1 MIILKFLF
9 LLQSIIC
16 QRRLPHLPILCHSN
30 AYTYLYQMNLSL
42 IGKNALVCGST
53 QGIGL
58 AIAKE
63 LALLG
68 ANCTLMARNAEAL
81 DEAMH
86 SLAKTKDQHHQF
98 LVADFTNNE
107 QVLTAVKN
115 VVVEHPFHIL
125 INNTGGPPAGPI
137 ASANAADFLFAY
149 HLHLINNHQIA
160 TTVLDGMKAAGY
172 GRIINIIS
180 TSVKIPLPNLG
191 VSNTTRAA
199 VGAWAKTLA
208 AEVAKHG
215 ITVNNVL
222 PGATNTV
229 RLSSIIA
236 NKSTKTNSTTEA
248 VSAEMMH
255 EIPMGRFGEA
265 HEIAAMA
272 AFLSSPAASYVTG
285 QSICVDGGRTGSI

>member
-1 MIILKFLF
+1 
-9 LLQSIIC
+9 
-16 QRRLPHLPILCHSN
+16 
-30 AYTYLYQMNLSL
+30 MNLSL
-42 IGKNALVCGST
+42 RNKHALICGST

-81 DEAMH
+81 ATASE
-86 SLAKTKDQHHQF
+86 SLAKNEHQHHNF
-98 LVADFTNNE
+98 LVTDFTNNDE
-107 QVLTAVKN
+107 VLTAVKN
-115 VVVEHPFHIL
+115 LVLENPVHIL

-137 ASANAADFLFAY
+137 ANATAAEFLFAY
-149 HLHLINNHQIA
+149 NLHLINNHQIA
-160 TTVLDGMKAAGY
+160 TTVLDGMKQDGF
-172 GRIINIIS
+172 GRIINVIS
-180 TSVKIPLPNLG
+180 TSVKIPLANLG

-208 AEVAKHG
+208 GEVAKFG

-236 NKSTKTNSTTEA
+236 NKATKLNASTENI
-248 VSAEMMH
+248 SAEMMH

-272 AFLSSPAASYVTG
+272 AFLASPAASYVTG